1 MEEALS
7 NTVGCW
13 DNRVQGRT
21 LWGQEMWGRG
31 TPLAGLCDMG
41 QQKPLCAAI
50 LMTLY
55 IAALLWHQRLYS
67 TGALSHG

>member
-7 NTVGCW
+7 NTAGCW
-13 DNRVQGRT
+13 DNRLQGRT

-31 TPLAGLCDMG
+31 TPLGGLGDME

-50 LMTLY
+50 LMILCN
-55 IAALLWHQRLYS
+55 AALPWHQRLYS